1 MNGEY
6 EKLNDNASSAC
17 KETTS
22 SYLKLAKYGCTVEK
36 SMWEKKSNRLRVLGA
51 KI

>member
-22 SYLKLAKYGCTVEK
+22 SYLKLAKYGCTVENRC
-36 SMWEKKSNRLRVLGA
+36 EKKKETALEF
-51 KI
+51 